1 MIILFYKLCLSGDV
15 FSYGNFLKRK
25 FNMVNLL
32 ILKNHY
38 SLIRIFYLEM
48 STLTVTVP
56 RDNFDMNRMVHYHHS
71 PKRIPSHN
79 NNIKR
84 HHPNISP
91 KPYVYD
97 RNDSRERN
105 RYHGIGK

>member
-1 MIILFYKLCLSGDV
+1 
-15 FSYGNFLKRK
+15 
-25 FNMVNLL
+25 
-32 ILKNHY
+32 
-38 SLIRIFYLEM
+38 M

-56 RDNFDMNRMVHYHHS
+56 KDNFDMNRLVYYHS

-79 NNIKR
+79 NNNNNKR

-91 KPYVYD
+91 KPYVYY

-105 RYHGIGK
+105 RYHGIGNNMNIKNNF